1 MDQSRWSSVRDRG
14 IETINQAACLND
26 RFLYRM
32 EVVVF
37 SSFTRQNDFLEV
49 RCKERRRVLAM
60 LVKFISALISS
71 LLCCTILAMMQ
82 YTPVSERQSDTYYF
96 SFSSLLFIY
105 LIYATPVYVLGGIPF
120 SILIE
125 RITGK
130 LLHYSR
136 ILPFLI
142 NLILYASS
150 GMLLMWLIFQEQ
162 ESLFLFGAGAASA
175 LLYYFVL
182 LLFRYLLRSW
192 RSP

>member
-1 MDQSRWSSVRDRG
+1 
-14 IETINQAACLND
+14 
-26 RFLYRM
+26 
-32 EVVVF
+32 
-37 SSFTRQNDFLEV
+37 
-49 RCKERRRVLAM
+49 M

-71 LLCCTILAMMQ
+71 LLCCAILAMMQ

-150 GMLLMWLIFQEQ
+150 GMFLMWLMFQEQ
-162 ESLFLFGAGAASA
+162 KSLFLFGAGAASA

-192 RSP
+192 SSP